1 MKQAMK
7 RFGAMLLT
15 MAMLLS
21 LAVTGVSADDTATG
35 VNIRF
40 DGLGSSTEGT
50 FDTVKAY
57 RVLKYDTT
65 GNSFVNGEVKAGDTN
80 FLSYL
85 EMKNTA
91 DTSNKKDTGLDY
103 LVSMQSD
110 PTKLRDLLKGFL
122 DKGPLTGTPK
132 DSSNGVLRG
141 VAPGYYILKVES
153 TTKIYNPMLLFV
165 GYKNGKLV
173 VQMGGNDLDLT
184 EGNYAA
190 KVKSTEAPEV
200 KKFVFDDRSVTG
212 ETTRDT
218 AMKAVENWK
227 AAAAS
232 EVGKKVDFGIKV
244 TLPTYPDSAD
254 VTLTLND
261 TLTNLEYKG
270 GDFPADVP
278 SFDGVKVYY
287 KDGEDNY
294 KLVHDGI
301 KSVTAND
308 YTADGTQ
315 TLQIGLD
322 YAELKKIPNQNEF
335 YVYYQATLRENAV
348 SNNADAEANHSGT
361 NDVTLGYKV
370 ETSAGTYEKTTDK
383 SEVIVY
389 TYNFKL
395 DKTYTGN
402 KDMKGAEFSVYT
414 GVNGEGSDVDTDK
427 VLTFK
432 LADGGYYYPSN
443 ETDAVKSIPANF
455 EIRGLDV
462 NTPYYVKE
470 VETAP
475 GYYLP
480 TSYFTLQLSGAE
492 KEGDETHLLTGDL
505 KYENT
510 NDYSQPSS
518 FVAKKEVD
526 QALVQNGHDGDYKYG
541 EIGTGKADN
550 ATKQYQYY
558 VKLNNTNTPVLPSTG
573 GMGTTLFTVGGVA
586 LLALAAAMLILRR
599 RKN

>member
-21 LAVTGVSADDTATG
+21 LAVTGVSADNTDSTTPSAAGGKT
-35 VNIRF
+35 VNITF
-40 DGLGSSTEGT
+40 DGLDK
-50 FDTVKAY
+50 DTLKAY

-65 GNSFVNGEVKAGDTN
+65 GNSFENGEVKAGNTE

-91 DTSNKKDTGLDY
+91 DTTNKKDTGLDY
-103 LVSMQSD
+103 LTSMQSNS
-110 PTKLRDLLKGFL
+110 KELRDLLKGFL
-122 DKGPLTGTPK
+122 AEGTLTDPYK
-132 DSSNGVLRG
+132 DSSNGVLSD
-141 VAPGYYILKVES
+141 VEPGYYILKVES
-153 TTKIYNPMLLFV
+153 TTKIYDPMLLFV

-173 VQMGGNDLDLT
+173 VQMGGNDLNSTD
-184 EGNYAA
+184 GNYTA

-244 TLPTYPDSAD
+244 MLPTYPDSAD

-270 GDFPADVP
+270 ANYTGGEPR
-278 SFDGVKVYY
+278 FDDVKVYY
-287 KDGEDNY
+287 KDSNNNY
-294 KLVHDGI
+294 QLVTNGI
-301 KSVTAND
+301 TSVTAGA

-322 YAELKKIPNQNEF
+322 YTALKSIPNQNEF

-348 SNNADAEANHSGT
+348 ANDEHKGT
-361 NDVTLGYKV
+361 NGVTLDYKV

-383 SEVIVY
+383 SKVIVY

-402 KDMKGAEFSVYT
+402 KDMKGAEFSVYMDEPTEASNQAVKFKKAT
-414 GVNGEGSDVDTDK
+414 GDK
-427 VLTFK
+427 E
-432 LADGGYYYPSN
+432 YYYPVASDV
-443 ETDAVKSIPANF
+443 EGATDKIPADF

-462 NTPYYVKE
+462 NTKYYVKE
-470 VETAP
+470 VKTAP

-480 TSYFTLQLSGAE
+480 TGYFTLELSGAE
-492 KEGDETHLLTGDL
+492 DEAKLLTGDL
-505 KYENT
+505 TYIDASDFNK
-510 NDYSQPSS
+510 PSTFKAEKS
-518 FVAKKEVD
+518 VD
-526 QALVQNGHDGDYKYG
+526 QQLVTNGRGDKAGHFG
-541 EIGTGKADN
+541 EYNQKD
-550 ATKQYQYY
+550 QYRYE
-558 VKLNNTNTPVLPSTG
+558 VTLSNTNTPVLPSTG

>member
-21 LAVTGVSADDTATG
+21 LAVTGVSAEGTESTTPSAAGGQT
-35 VNIRF
+35 VNITF
-40 DGLGSSTEGT
+40 DGLGEDTLTGYQVIKYNDAYNAFEDADNLDNKTSFWEYLDSQKGNNYPNAAEFLASKSNSDALRT
-50 FDTVKAY
+50 F
-57 RVLKYDTT
+57 LQEFLTT
-65 GNSFVNGEVKAGDTN
+65 NN
-80 FLSYL
+80 
-85 EMKNTA
+85 
-91 DTSNKKDTGLDY
+91 TGLPAIPAFAATNNNQ
-103 LVSMQSD
+103 V
-110 PTKLRDLLKGFL
+110 
-122 DKGPLTGTPK
+122 TGVK
-132 DSSNGVLRG
+132 
-141 VAPGYYILKVES
+141 PGYYILRVDS
-153 TTKIYNPMLLFV
+153 PSKIYNTMLLFV
-165 GYKNGKLV
+165 GYQNGELV
-173 VQMGGNDLDLT
+173 VQTNNSNLT
-184 EGNYAA
+184 KDGDGAYKAT
-190 KVKSTEAPEV
+190 VKSEDGPKVE
-200 KKFVFDDRSVTG
+200 KKVFDDRSDATN
-212 ETTRDT
+212 DQL
-218 AMKAVENWK
+218 KNKENWK
-227 AAAAS
+227 TAAAS
-232 EVGKKVDFGIKV
+232 EVGQEVRFAVKV
-244 TLPTYPDSAD
+244 TLPTYQNDA
-254 VTLTLND
+254 VVNLTLKD
-261 TLTNLEYKG
+261 TLTNLKYIGGAFSATDGSTFNGVEVYKAN
-270 GDFPADVP
+270 GD
-278 SFDGVKVYY
+278 KVA
-287 KDGEDNY
+287 NA
-294 KLVHDGI
+294 V
-301 KSVTAND
+301 KSVDPGTYNNGSQTMEIKLNYDVLKAANA
-308 YTADGTQ
+308 TNG
-315 TLQIGLD
+315 
-322 YAELKKIPNQNEF
+322 EF
-335 YVYYQATLRENAV
+335 YVYYKAILTKDAVSTAQNGTNAV
-348 SNNADAEANHSGT
+348 
-361 NDVTLGYKV
+361 TLDYTV
-370 ETSAGTYEKTTDK
+370 ETSSSKYHKVTNPATT
-383 SEVIVY
+383 IVY

-395 DKTYTGN
+395 EKEYN
-402 KDMKGAEFSVYT
+402 GADNISSTAAKFSVYA
-414 GVNGEGSDVDTDK
+414 GLNDDGNDVDTNK
-427 VLTFK
+427 MLTFK

>member
-1 MKQAMK
+1 MK

-35 VNIRF
+35 VNIKF
-40 DGLGSSTEGT
+40 DDLGSSTEGT

-65 GNSFVNGEVKAGDTN
+65 GNSFENGEVKAGDTA
-80 FLSYL
+80 FLNYL
-85 EMKNTA
+85 ETKNTT
-91 DTSNKKDTGLDY
+91 DTTNHQENGLAY
-103 LVSMQSD
+103 LTNMQSNS
-110 PTKLRDLLKGFL
+110 KGLRDLLKGFL
-122 DKGPLTGTPK
+122 DKGNLTDTHQ
-132 DSSNGVLRG
+132 DSTNGVLSN
-141 VAPGYYILKVES
+141 VKPGYYILKIES
-153 TTKIYNPMLLFV
+153 TTKIYDPMLLFV

-173 VQMGGNDLDLT
+173 VQMGSSDLGLT
-184 EGNYAA
+184 EGNYTA

-212 ETTRDT
+212 EITRDT

-261 TLTNLEYKG
+261 TLTNLEYKD
-270 GDFPADVP
+270 GDFTGVGN
-278 SFDGVKVYY
+278 SFEGVKVYY
-287 KDGEDNY
+287 KDSEDNY
-294 KLVHDGI
+294 QPVANGI
-301 KSVTAND
+301 KSVNAGG
-308 YTADGTQ
+308 YTADGAQ
-315 TLQIGLD
+315 TLTIGLN
-322 YAELKKIPNQNEF
+322 YAALKSIPNQKEF
-335 YVYYQATLRENAV
+335 YVYYQATLKDGAV
-348 SNNADAEANHSGT
+348 ANNQHNGT
-361 NDVTLGYKV
+361 NGVTLGYKV

-402 KDMKGAEFSVYT
+402 GKMKGAEFSVYMAEPT
-414 GVNGEGSDVDTDK
+414 VENVQAVKFKEATDG
-427 VLTFK
+427 T
-432 LADGGYYYPSN
+432 YYYPD
-443 ETDAVKSIPANF
+443 TDGDVTSIPADF

-470 VETAP
+470 VKTAP

-480 TSYFTLQLSGAE
+480 TSYFTLELSGEEDATNA
-492 KEGDETHLLTGDL
+492 DAHVLTGDL
-505 KYENT
+505 KYESDEDCKQPSTFKADKPVDQQLVTEGRGDDNGKYGQINT
-510 NDYSQPSS
+510 NNEYEYD
-518 FVAKKEVD
+518 V
-526 QALVQNGHDGDYKYG
+526 
-541 EIGTGKADN
+541 T
-550 ATKQYQYY
+550 
-558 VKLNNTNTPVLPSTG
+558 LNNTTTPVLPSTG

>member
-35 VNIRF
+35 VNIKF
-40 DGLGSSTEGT
+40 DDLGSSTEGT

-65 GNSFVNGEVKAGDTN
+65 GNSFENGEVKAGDTA
-80 FLSYL
+80 FLNYL
-85 EMKNTA
+85 ETKNTT
-91 DTSNKKDTGLDY
+91 DTTNHQENGLAY
-103 LVSMQSD
+103 LTNMQSNS
-110 PTKLRDLLKGFL
+110 KGLRDLLKGFL
-122 DKGPLTGTPK
+122 DKGNLTDTHQ
-132 DSSNGVLRG
+132 DSTNGVLSD
-141 VAPGYYILKVES
+141 VKPGYYILKIES
-153 TTKIYNPMLLFV
+153 TTKIYDPMLLFV

-173 VQMGGNDLDLT
+173 VQMGSSDLGLT
-184 EGNYAA
+184 EGNYTA

-212 ETTRDT
+212 EITRDT

-270 GDFPADVP
+270 GNFTGDEP

-287 KDGEDNY
+287 KDGKDNY
-294 KLVHDGI
+294 QLVTNGI
-301 KSVTAND
+301 KSVTAGD
-308 YTADGTQ
+308 YTANGTQ

-322 YAELKKIPNQNEF
+322 YAELKNFSNQNEF

-370 ETSAGTYEKTTDK
+370 ETSAGTYAKTTDK

-402 KDMKGAEFSVYT
+402 KDMKGAEFSVYMAEPT
-414 GVNGEGSDVDTDK
+414 GENVQTVKFKKATDG
-427 VLTFK
+427 T
-432 LADGGYYYPSN
+432 YYYPD
-443 ETDAVKSIPANF
+443 TDGDVTSISADF

-462 NTPYYVKE
+462 STPYYVQE
-470 VETAP
+470 VETPA
-475 GYYLP
+475 GYYAP
-480 TSYFTLQLSGAE
+480 SSYFTLQLSGNQVASS
-492 KEGDETHLLTGDL
+492 TVLNGDL
-505 KYENT
+505 VYDDDDDFT
-510 NDYSQPSS
+510 QPST
-518 FVAKKEVD
+518 FKAQAGQKD
-526 QALVQNGHDGDYKYG
+526 QLLVTKGRGDTTNGKYG
-541 EIGTGKADN
+541 KINDSVA
-550 ATKQYQYY
+550 YQYD
-558 VKLNNTNTPVLPSTG
+558 VELNNTTTPVLPSTG

>member
-35 VNIRF
+35 VKIKF

-65 GNSFVNGEVKAGDTN
+65 GNSFENGEVKAGDTA
-80 FLSYL
+80 FLNYL
-85 EMKNTA
+85 ETKNNT
-91 DTSNKKDTGLDY
+91 DTTNHQENGLAYLTNMESNSK
-103 LVSMQSD
+103 
-110 PTKLRDLLKGFL
+110 KLRDLLKGFL
-122 DKGPLTGTPK
+122 DKGNLTDTHK
-132 DSSNGVLRG
+132 DSTNGVLSD
-141 VAPGYYILKVES
+141 VKPGYYILKIES
-153 TTKIYNPMLLFV
+153 TTKIYDPMLLFV

-173 VQMGGNDLDLT
+173 VQMGGSDLGLT
-184 EGNYAA
+184 EGNYTA

-212 ETTRDT
+212 EITRDT

-261 TLTNLEYKG
+261 TLTNLEYKD
-270 GDFPADVP
+270 GDFTGVGN
-278 SFDGVKVYY
+278 SFEGVKVYY
-287 KDGEDNY
+287 KDSEDNY
-294 KLVHDGI
+294 QPVANGI
-301 KSVTAND
+301 KSVNAGG
-308 YTADGTQ
+308 YTADGAQ
-315 TLQIGLD
+315 TLTIGLN
-322 YAELKKIPNQNEF
+322 YAALKSIPNQKEF
-335 YVYYQATLRENAV
+335 YVYYQATLKDGAV
-348 SNNADAEANHSGT
+348 ANNQHNGT
-361 NDVTLGYKV
+361 NGVTLGYKV

-402 KDMKGAEFSVYT
+402 GKMKGAEFSVYMAEPT
-414 GVNGEGSDVDTDK
+414 VENVQAVKFKEATDG
-427 VLTFK
+427 T
-432 LADGGYYYPSN
+432 YYYPD
-443 ETDAVKSIPANF
+443 TDGDVTSIPADF

-470 VETAP
+470 VKTAP

-480 TSYFTLQLSGAE
+480 TSYFTLELSGEEDATNA
-492 KEGDETHLLTGDL
+492 DAHVLTGDL
-505 KYENT
+505 KYESDEDCKQPSTFKADKPVDQQLVTEGRGDDNGKYGQINT
-510 NDYSQPSS
+510 NNEYEYD
-518 FVAKKEVD
+518 V
-526 QALVQNGHDGDYKYG
+526 
-541 EIGTGKADN
+541 T
-550 ATKQYQYY
+550 
-558 VKLNNTNTPVLPSTG
+558 LNNTTTPVLPSTG

>member
-35 VNIRF
+35 VNIKF
-40 DGLGSSTEGT
+40 DDLGSSTEGT

-65 GNSFVNGEVKAGDTN
+65 GNSFENGEVKAGDTA
-80 FLSYL
+80 FLNYL
-85 EMKNTA
+85 ETKNTT
-91 DTSNKKDTGLDY
+91 DTTNHQENGLAY
-103 LVSMQSD
+103 LTNMQSNS
-110 PTKLRDLLKGFL
+110 KGLRDLLKGFL
-122 DKGPLTGTPK
+122 DKGNLTDTHQ
-132 DSSNGVLRG
+132 DSTNGVLSN
-141 VAPGYYILKVES
+141 VKPGYYILKIES
-153 TTKIYNPMLLFV
+153 TTKIYDPMLLFV

-173 VQMGGNDLDLT
+173 VQMGSSDLGLT
-184 EGNYAA
+184 EGNYTA

-212 ETTRDT
+212 EITRDT

-261 TLTNLEYKG
+261 TLTNLEYKD
-270 GDFPADVP
+270 GDFTGVGN
-278 SFDGVKVYY
+278 SFEGVKVYY
-287 KDGEDNY
+287 KDSEDNY
-294 KLVHDGI
+294 QPVANGI
-301 KSVTAND
+301 KSVNAGG
-308 YTADGTQ
+308 YTADGAQ
-315 TLQIGLD
+315 TLTIGLN
-322 YAELKKIPNQNEF
+322 YAALKSIPNQKEF
-335 YVYYQATLRENAV
+335 YVYYQATLKDGAV
-348 SNNADAEANHSGT
+348 ANNQHNGT
-361 NDVTLGYKV
+361 NGVTLGYKV

-402 KDMKGAEFSVYT
+402 GKMKGAEFSVYMAEPT
-414 GVNGEGSDVDTDK
+414 VENVQAVKFKEATDG
-427 VLTFK
+427 T
-432 LADGGYYYPSN
+432 YYYPD
-443 ETDAVKSIPANF
+443 TDGDVTSIPADF

-470 VETAP
+470 VKTAP

-480 TSYFTLQLSGAE
+480 TSYFTLELSGEEDATNA
-492 KEGDETHLLTGDL
+492 DAHVLTGDL
-505 KYENT
+505 KYESDEDCKQPSTFKADKPVDQQLVTEGRGDDNGKYGQINT
-510 NDYSQPSS
+510 NNEYEYD
-518 FVAKKEVD
+518 V
-526 QALVQNGHDGDYKYG
+526 
-541 EIGTGKADN
+541 T
-550 ATKQYQYY
+550 
-558 VKLNNTNTPVLPSTG
+558 LNNTTTPVLPSTG

>member
-35 VNIRF
+35 VKIKF

-65 GNSFVNGEVKAGDTN
+65 GNSFENGEVKAGDTA
-80 FLSYL
+80 FLNYL
-85 EMKNTA
+85 ETKNNT
-91 DTSNKKDTGLDY
+91 DTTNHQENGLAYLTNMESNSK
-103 LVSMQSD
+103 
-110 PTKLRDLLKGFL
+110 KLRDLLKGFL
-122 DKGPLTGTPK
+122 DKGNLTDTHK
-132 DSSNGVLRG
+132 DSTNGVLSD
-141 VAPGYYILKVES
+141 VKPGYYILKIES
-153 TTKIYNPMLLFV
+153 TTKIYDPMLLFV

-173 VQMGGNDLDLT
+173 VQMGGSDLGLT
-184 EGNYAA
+184 EGNYTA

-212 ETTRDT
+212 EITRDT

-261 TLTNLEYKG
+261 TLTNLEYKD
-270 GDFPADVP
+270 GDFTGVGN
-278 SFDGVKVYY
+278 SFEGVKVYY
-287 KDGEDNY
+287 KDSEDNY
-294 KLVHDGI
+294 QPVANGI
-301 KSVTAND
+301 KSVNAGG
-308 YTADGTQ
+308 YTADGAQ
-315 TLQIGLD
+315 TLTIGLN
-322 YAELKKIPNQNEF
+322 YAALKSIPNQKEF
-335 YVYYQATLRENAV
+335 YVYYQATLKDGAV
-348 SNNADAEANHSGT
+348 ANNQHNGT
-361 NDVTLGYKV
+361 NGVTLGYKV

-402 KDMKGAEFSVYT
+402 GKMKGAEFSVYMAEPT
-414 GVNGEGSDVDTDK
+414 VENVQAVKFKEATDGTYYYSDTDGD
-427 VLTFK
+427 VT
-432 LADGGYYYPSN
+432 
-443 ETDAVKSIPANF
+443 SIPADF

-470 VETAP
+470 VKTAP

-480 TSYFTLQLSGAE
+480 TSYFTLELSGEEDATNA
-492 KEGDETHLLTGDL
+492 DAHVLTGDL
-505 KYENT
+505 KYESDEDCKQPSTFKADKPVDQQLVTEGRGDDNGKYGQINT
-510 NDYSQPSS
+510 NNEYEYD
-518 FVAKKEVD
+518 V
-526 QALVQNGHDGDYKYG
+526 
-541 EIGTGKADN
+541 T
-550 ATKQYQYY
+550 
-558 VKLNNTNTPVLPSTG
+558 LNNTTTPVLPSTG